1 MNKKLIISII
11 VIVLVGAGLFLFISK
26 NKAPNSATE
35 NMPPENTTS
44 DTSTQNNTSTGGTTS
59 TSTQNNTST
68 TSTPPSSTGGTV
80 VSGKLGQTITFAGVN
95 GTLKEVVEDSRCP
108 IGVQCIQAGTVRV
121 KVRFSYGSL
130 AQDVTLTLNQ
140 PFTMYGYTITL
151 TDVKPEKKAGVT
163 ISSSDYVFTFLI
175 K

>member
-11 VIVLVGAGLFLFISK
+11 VIILVGAGLFLFISK
-26 NKAPNSATE
+26 NQATSPTTE
-35 NMPPENTTS
+35 NMPPENTNSTTPQNTTGNTT
-44 DTSTQNNTSTGGTTS
+44 DTSNQNT
-59 TSTQNNTST
+59 TST
-68 TSTPPSSTGGTV
+68 TSTAPSSTSGTV

-108 IGVQCIQAGTVRV
+108 IGVQCIWAGTVRV
-121 KVRFSYGSL
+121 KVHFSYGSL
-130 AQDVTLTLNQ
+130 AQDVTLTLGQ

-163 ISSSDYVFTFLI
+163 ISPADYIFTFSI